1 MSGEDSSGVR
11 VFPPVIYLAGLAAGF
26 AIQWTLPVR
35 IVPPALRPAGR
46 VAGWLL
52 VAAGVSLSLAAVS
65 AFRRLGTSPNPT
77 RPTTALAWTGPYR
90 FTRNP
95 MYVGLALMSAGVA
108 GIANA
113 LWPLV
118 LLPLVLA
125 GVRRLVIDREERY
138 LDAKFGEDYRR
149 YRQRVRRW
157 L

>member
-1 MSGEDSSGVR
+1 
-11 VFPPVIYLAGLAAGF
+11 
-26 AIQWTLPVR
+26 
-35 IVPPALRPAGR
+35 
-46 VAGWLL
+46 
-52 VAAGVSLSLAAVS
+52 
-65 AFRRLGTSPNPT
+65 
-77 RPTTALAWTGPYR
+77 
-90 FTRNP
+90 
-95 MYVGLALMSAGVA
+95 MSAGVA